1 MEINDLT
8 RMGGGVNE
16 FARTPWTEIGRL
28 QNAGILDRRALV
40 GDLLGKYWK
49 PVYCYL
55 RQKGY
60 DNERAKDL
68 TQGFFHE
75 VVLGRKLIQQADKA
89 KGRFRTF
96 LLFALERYLKSQ
108 YHKQYAKKRISPKN
122 LVSLEQIDLAQ
133 FPEHFDGLSKTDYF
147 NYTWISTLLDRIL
160 TELETQ
166 CRANQMDMHWQVFS
180 ERVVQPI
187 MQNTESPSL
196 DRICDRYNIE
206 SNQKVSNMIVSAKR
220 RFQTILRQYLR
231 ESVSSDE
238 DTNEELR
245 ELMEFFAKNS
255 AR

>member
-1 MEINDLT
+1 MNINDQT
-8 RMGGGVNE
+8 RMGGTGSE
-16 FARTPWTEIGRL
+16 FAPTQWTAIG
-28 QNAGILDRRALV
+28 QISSGQANSKDLV
-40 GDLLGKYWK
+40 ADLLTKYWK

-55 RQKGY
+55 RYKGY
-60 DNERAKDL
+60 DNEKAKDL

-108 YHKQYAKKRISPKN
+108 YRRQNAKKRISPKN
-122 LVSLEQIDLAQ
+122 LVSLEQIDPAQ
-133 FPEHFDGLSKTDYF
+133 FPKHFDGSSKADYF
-147 NYTWISTLLDRIL
+147 NYTWVSALLDRVL

-166 CRANQMDMHWQVFS
+166 CRANKMDMHWQVFS
-180 ERVVQPI
+180 QRVVLPI

-196 DRICDRYNIE
+196 DRICNTYNIKSSQE
-206 SNQKVSNMIVSAKR
+206 ASNMIVSVKR
-220 RFQTILRQYLR
+220 RFQTILRQCLR

-238 DTNEELR
+238 DTNEELQ